1 MARQIINIGSSAND
15 GTGDPLRTAF
25 DKINDNFQEVYGAG
39 AAGTNIDISTNTIAS
54 TNTNGNIT
62 LDPNGTGLVVIND
75 DQFKISTSK
84 TPAASIGADGDV
96 AGLVAWDSNYIY
108 VCTGTYDGSTA
119 IWARA
124 AISTW

>member
-1 MARQIINIGSSAND
+1 MARQLINIGSSAND
-15 GTGDPLRTAF
+15 GTGDPIRSAF
-25 DKINDNFQEVYGAG
+25 DKINDNFQEVYGAS
-39 AAGTNIDISTNTIAS
+39 AVGTNIDISSNTIAS

-62 LDPNGTGLVVIND
+62 LDPNGTGLVVIDD

-84 TPAASIGADGDV
+84 TPAASIGASGDV
-96 AGLVAWDSNYIY
+96 AGLVAWDSSYIY

-119 IWARA
+119 IWART

>member
-25 DKINDNFQEVYGAG
+25 DKINDNFQEVYGATSV
-39 AAGTNIDISTNTIAS
+39 GTNIDISANTIAS
-54 TNTNGNIT
+54 TNTNGDIT
-62 LDPNGTGLVVIND
+62 LDPNGTGMVVISSD
-75 DQFKISTSK
+75 EIRISSSK
-84 TPAASIGADGDV
+84 TPAAATGADGDV
-96 AGLVAWDSNYIY
+96 AGLIAWDSSYIY

-119 IWARA
+119 IWTRA